1 MKIQFLFL
9 VLALLALFQ
18 APVDADFY
26 YNRLPYKPEDIAALG
41 LKCMPGR
48 TIIKVEAAK
57 IVEKNTSS
65 SEEETRRSHMNAE
78 AKDELCQ
85 ICVCSLEGKDEYC
98 SRRPA
103 RNVNEC
109 IRMSML
115 NKYRETHAPFSHEKA
130 LSYRIR
136 RDYLWHRDE
145 IPYEPKA
152 SCKRG
157 TSYYSNSVTANNTDI
172 DVASDIDSLLD
183 YSNKEICFYCVCST
197 DGRHAGCINRDP
209 WFCEYY
215 RIIRDPHAPRE
226 NYRLLFKQDRPAYFR
241 QLSYRLRRTMD
252 EGIDAFLDYGGDTL
266 CCNHP
271 DGHRRN
277 LHEKVRTKIR
287 LMRRK
292 VPKENMMGGS
302 PQGDYVD
309 FIVNND

>member
-1 MKIQFLFL
+1 MKWNFL
-9 VLALLALFQ
+9 
-18 APVDADFY
+18 DFY

-115 NKYRETHAPFSHEKA
+115 NKYRETHAPYSHEKA

-136 RDYLWHRDE
+136 RGL
-145 IPYEPKA
+145 
-152 SCKRG
+152 
-157 TSYYSNSVTANNTDI
+157 
-172 DVASDIDSLLD
+172 
-183 YSNKEICFYCVCST
+183 
-197 DGRHAGCINRDP
+197 
-209 WFCEYY
+209 
-215 RIIRDPHAPRE
+215 
-226 NYRLLFKQDRPAYFR
+226 
-241 QLSYRLRRTMD
+241 
-252 EGIDAFLDYGGDTL
+252 
-266 CCNHP
+266 
-271 DGHRRN
+271 
-277 LHEKVRTKIR
+277 
-287 LMRRK
+287 
-292 VPKENMMGGS
+292 
-302 PQGDYVD
+302 
-309 FIVNND
+309 FIVQAESVQLM

>member
-1 MKIQFLFL
+1 MRKVLKWNFL
-9 VLALLALFQ
+9 
-18 APVDADFY
+18 DFY

-98 SRRPA
+98 SKRPA

-136 RDYLWHRDE
+136 RGL
-145 IPYEPKA
+145 
-152 SCKRG
+152 
-157 TSYYSNSVTANNTDI
+157 
-172 DVASDIDSLLD
+172 
-183 YSNKEICFYCVCST
+183 
-197 DGRHAGCINRDP
+197 
-209 WFCEYY
+209 
-215 RIIRDPHAPRE
+215 
-226 NYRLLFKQDRPAYFR
+226 
-241 QLSYRLRRTMD
+241 
-252 EGIDAFLDYGGDTL
+252 
-266 CCNHP
+266 
-271 DGHRRN
+271 
-277 LHEKVRTKIR
+277 
-287 LMRRK
+287 
-292 VPKENMMGGS
+292 
-302 PQGDYVD
+302 
-309 FIVNND
+309 FIVQAESVQLMWSDQQNLFRWLVYIQIPAFF